1 MTFLDKVYRLINWD
15 NPRKRRD
22 RLFIIAEIL
31 DIAKDGALKT
41 QIMYKANL
49 SFAQLN
55 SYIKLLLETQ
65 LIEINNKDGK
75 NIYRTTRKG
84 VEYMDSYKEVIETL
98 SNHNNGSSPSI
109 KGGPTI
115 YWVKKR

>member
-1 MTFLDKVYRLINWD
+1 LINWD

-55 SYIKLLLETQ
+55 TYLKLLLNTQ
-65 LIEINNKDGK
+65 LLQKTK
-75 NIYRTTRKG
+75 NDRKTIYSTTKKG
-84 VEYMDSYKEVIETL
+84 LEYMDSYKEVINIL
-98 SNHNNGSSPSI
+98 SNKPDNNDDCPNI

-115 YWVKKR
+115 YWIRKP

>member
-1 MTFLDKVYRLINWD
+1 MINWD

-22 RLFIIAEIL
+22 RLYIIAEIL

-55 SYIKLLLETQ
+55 SYLKLLMDTQ
-65 LIEINNKDGK
+65 LLEITTKDRK
-75 NIYRTTRKG
+75 RVYKTTKKG
-84 VEYMDSYKEVIETL
+84 VEYMDSYREIIDTL
-98 SNHNNGSSPSI
+98 NTNGNPNTDANGPPNI

-115 YWVKKR
+115 YWVKKHY

>member
-1 MTFLDKVYRLINWD
+1 MINWD

-31 DIAKDGALKT
+31 DIAKDGVLKT

-55 SYIKLLLETQ
+55 SYIKLLIETQ
-65 LIEINNKDGK
+65 LIEITNRDKK
-75 NIYRTTRKG
+75 NIYKTTKKG
-84 VEYMDSYKEVIETL
+84 VEYMESYKEVLETL
-98 SNHNNGSSPSI
+98 NNHNNGNGNTPSI

-115 YWVKKR
+115 YWIKKH

>member
-1 MTFLDKVYRLINWD
+1 M
-15 NPRKRRD
+15 
-22 RLFIIAEIL
+22 L

-55 SYIKLLLETQ
+55 TYLKLLLETQ
-65 LIEINNKDGK
+65 LLEIIDRKGK
-75 NIYRTTRKG
+75 NIYKTTKKG
-84 VEYMDSYKEVIETL
+84 GEYMQSYKEIIKTL
-98 SNHNNGSSPSI
+98 SNNTNNNNCPRI

-115 YWVKKR
+115 YWIKKP

>member
-1 MTFLDKVYRLINWD
+1 MYRLINWD
-15 NPRKRRD
+15 SARKRRD

-55 SYIKLLLETQ
+55 TYLNLLLETE
-65 LIEINNKDGK
+65 LLELTKRNRKS
-75 NIYRTTRKG
+75 IYQTTKKG
-84 VEYMDSYKEVIETL
+84 VEYMQNYKEIIETL
-98 SNHNNGSSPSI
+98 SGNPNNNGNNGPKI

-115 YWVKKR
+115 YWIKKP

>member
-1 MTFLDKVYRLINWD
+1 MINWD

-55 SYIKLLLETQ
+55 TYLKLLLETQ
-65 LIEINNKDGK
+65 LLETLAKNKK
-75 NIYRTTRKG
+75 IIYKTTRKG
-84 VEYMDSYKEVIETL
+84 VSYMESYREVIEILNGNT
-98 SNHNNGSSPSI
+98 NNNNCPRI
-109 KGGPTI
+109 KGGPAI
-115 YWVKKR
+115 YWEKKP

>member
-1 MTFLDKVYRLINWD
+1 MINWD

-49 SFAQLN
+49 SFTQLN
-55 SYIKLLLETQ
+55 TYIKLLRELRLLE
-65 LIEINNKDGK
+65 IVEVNKKDVYK
-75 NIYRTTRKG
+75 TTKKG
-84 VEYMDSYKEVIETL
+84 VEYMESYRAVIEILNGDST
-98 SNHNNGSSPSI
+98 NNNCPRI

-115 YWVKKR
+115 YWIKRP

>member
-1 MTFLDKVYRLINWD
+1 MINWD

-22 RLFIIAEIL
+22 RLYIIAEIL

-49 SFAQLN
+49 SFSQLN
-55 SYIKLLLETQ
+55 TYIKLLLETQ
-65 LIEINNKDGK
+65 LLEISRK
-75 NIYRTTRKG
+75 NRRMIYKTTKKG
-84 VEYMDSYKEVIETL
+84 AEYMQSYKEVIETL
-98 SNHNNGSSPSI
+98 SGNSNDNCPRI

-115 YWVKKR
+115 YWVKKP

>member
-1 MTFLDKVYRLINWD
+1 MINWD

-41 QIMYKANL
+41 QIMYRANL

-55 SYIKLLLETQ
+55 TYLNLLLESQ
-65 LIEINNKDGK
+65 LLERTNRSKRT
-75 NIYRTTRKG
+75 IYTTTRKG
-84 VEYMDSYKEVIETL
+84 SEYMESYKDIIETL
-98 SNHNNGSSPSI
+98 TSNTNDDCPRI

-115 YWVKKR
+115 YWIKKP

>member
-1 MTFLDKVYRLINWD
+1 MYRLINWD

-31 DIAKDGALKT
+31 DIAKDGVLKT

-55 SYIKLLLETQ
+55 SYIKLLIETQ
-65 LIEINNKDGK
+65 LIEITNRDKK
-75 NIYRTTRKG
+75 NIYKTTKKG
-84 VEYMDSYKEVIETL
+84 VEYMESYKEVLETL
-98 SNHNNGSSPSI
+98 NNHNNGNGNAPSI

-115 YWVKKR
+115 YWIKKH

>member
-1 MTFLDKVYRLINWD
+1 VYRLINWD

-22 RLFIIAEIL
+22 RLNIIAEIL

-55 SYIKLLLETQ
+55 TYLNLLLDAQ
-65 LIEINNKDGK
+65 LLEINRESRK

-84 VEYMDSYKEVIETL
+84 VEYMQSYKEVIETL
-98 SNHNNGSSPSI
+98 SGNPNNDNNCPKI

-115 YWVKKR
+115 YWIKKP

>member
-1 MTFLDKVYRLINWD
+1 MINWD

-22 RLFIIAEIL
+22 RLYIIAEIL

-49 SFAQLN
+49 SFSQLN
-55 SYIKLLLETQ
+55 TYIKLLLETQ
-65 LIEINNKDGK
+65 LLEILRK
-75 NIYRTTRKG
+75 NRKTIYKTTTRG
-84 VEYMDSYKEVIETL
+84 VEYMQSYKEVIETL
-98 SNHNNGSSPSI
+98 SGNSNNNCPRI

-115 YWVKKR
+115 YWVKKP

>member
-1 MTFLDKVYRLINWD
+1 VINWD

-49 SFAQLN
+49 SFSQLN
-55 SYIKLLLETQ
+55 TYLKLLLETK
-65 LIEINNKDGK
+65 LLEIVEKGGK
-75 NIYRTTRKG
+75 NIYKTTKKG
-84 VEYMDSYKEVIETL
+84 CEYMQSYKEVIETL
-98 SNHNNGSSPSI
+98 NTNSNNNNSPRI

-115 YWVKKR
+115 YWIKKP

>member
-1 MTFLDKVYRLINWD
+1 VYRLINWD

-22 RLFIIAEIL
+22 RLYIIAEIL

-49 SFAQLN
+49 SFAQLT

-65 LIEINNKDGK
+65 LVEITPKDRK
-75 NIYRTTRKG
+75 SIYRTTKKG
-84 VEYMDSYKEVIETL
+84 VEYMESYKEVIETL
-98 SNHNNGSSPSI
+98 SNHNSNGNGNNPSI

-115 YWVKKR
+115 YWIKKH

>member
-1 MTFLDKVYRLINWD
+1 MINWD

-22 RLFIIAEIL
+22 RLYIIAEIL

-55 SYIKLLLETQ
+55 MYIKLLMDTQ
-65 LIEINNKDGK
+65 LIEIVEENRKT
-75 NIYRTTRKG
+75 IYKTTKKG
-84 VEYMDSYKEVIETL
+84 VEYMQSYKEVIETL
-98 SNHNNGSSPSI
+98 SSNSNGNTNGPRI

-115 YWVKKR
+115 YWVKKSYR

>member
-1 MTFLDKVYRLINWD
+1 LINWD

-41 QIMYKANL
+41 RIMYKANL

-55 SYIKLLLETQ
+55 TYLDLLLNTQ
-65 LIEINNKDGK
+65 LLEINKEGRR
-75 NIYRTTRKG
+75 NIYKTTRKG
-84 VEYMDSYKEVIETL
+84 VEYMYSYKEVIETL
-98 SNHNNGSSPSI
+98 SGNPNNDDCPKI

-115 YWVKKR
+115 YWVKKP

>member
-1 MTFLDKVYRLINWD
+1 VINWD

-41 QIMYKANL
+41 QIMYRANL
-49 SFAQLN
+49 SFSQLN
-55 SYIKLLLETQ
+55 TYLNLMLETQ
-65 LIEINNKDGK
+65 LLERENRSRKT
-75 NIYRTTRKG
+75 IYKTTEKG
-84 VEYMDSYKEVIETL
+84 VEYMQNYKEIIETL
-98 SNHNNGSSPSI
+98 SNNNTNEDCPRI

-115 YWVKKR
+115 YWIKKP

>member
-1 MTFLDKVYRLINWD
+1 VINWD

-22 RLFIIAEIL
+22 RLYIIAEIL

-49 SFAQLN
+49 SFSQLN
-55 SYIKLLLETQ
+55 TYIKLLLETQ
-65 LIEINNKDGK
+65 LLEILRK
-75 NIYRTTRKG
+75 NRKTIYKTTTRG
-84 VEYMDSYKEVIETL
+84 VEYMQSYKEVIETL
-98 SNHNNGSSPSI
+98 SGNSNNNCPRI

-115 YWVKKR
+115 YWVKKP

>member
-1 MTFLDKVYRLINWD
+1 MYRLINWD

-31 DIAKDGALKT
+31 DISKDGALKT

-49 SFAQLN
+49 SFSQLN
-55 SYIKLLLETQ
+55 TYLKLLLEIQ
-65 LIEINNKDGK
+65 LLKIAEANGK
-75 NIYRTTRKG
+75 NVYKTTKKG
-84 VEYMDSYKEVIETL
+84 VEYMQSYKDVIEIL
-98 SNHNNGSSPSI
+98 HGDSNNNNCPRI

-115 YWVKKR
+115 YWIKKP

>member
-1 MTFLDKVYRLINWD
+1 VINWD

-22 RLFIIAEIL
+22 RLYIIAEIL

-49 SFAQLN
+49 SFSQLN
-55 SYIKLLLETQ
+55 TYIKLLLETQ
-65 LIEINNKDGK
+65 LLEILKRNRKT
-75 NIYRTTRKG
+75 IYKTTKRG
-84 VEYMDSYKEVIETL
+84 VEYMQSYREVIETL
-98 SNHNNGSSPSI
+98 SGNSNNNCPRI

-115 YWVKKR
+115 YWVKRP

>member
-1 MTFLDKVYRLINWD
+1 MINWD

-41 QIMYKANL
+41 QIMYRANL

-55 SYIKLLLETQ
+55 TYINLLLDTQ
-65 LIEINNKDGK
+65 LLEK
-75 NIYRTTRKG
+75 NSKSRRTIYRTTKKG
-84 VEYMDSYKEVIETL
+84 SEYMESYKDIIETL
-98 SNHNNGSSPSI
+98 SSSTNDDCPRI
-109 KGGPTI
+109 KGGRRSWRPLYT
-115 YWVKKR
+115 YW